1 MTLRDQDIEDLWSGD
16 TLILRCAVKD
26 ADGEPV
32 NQEGGT
38 AVYEISKKAGTTAL
52 VTKSSA
58 DDEIELISIDGTN
71 DGWEWTLEPEDTEPL
86 KGLGTGRGYYHELEV
101 TDADGN
107 VSTVFVGTIYLETD
121 QVQ

>member
-38 AVYEISKKAGTTAL
+38 FIYQISKKPGGTAL

-58 DDEIELISIDGTN
+58 DGDATMISIDGTN
-71 DGWEWTLEPEDTEPL
+71 DGWEWQLDPADTAPL
-86 KGLGTGRGYYHELEV
+86 KGLGTGRGYHHEGQE

-107 VSTVFVGTIYLETD
+107 VSTLFVGTIYLETD